1 LDKLDRQIINCLL
14 KDGQLPFSKIAKDL
28 GVGTDTVIRRYD
40 ALRREGIIQRA
51 SITIDL
57 KKCGF
62 KETILFFVKL
72 RPDTD
77 AEKFFDAVAHMTN
90 VIVATHTIG
99 DYDLLIQAIFT
110 DIEDFN
116 FTVETVQNLPEI
128 EYFDICIAPLQVQT
142 FPAYGFYSMA
152 FDQSVTDKDQ

>member
-1 LDKLDRQIINCLL
+1 MDKLDRQIINCLL

-28 GVGTDTVIRRYD
+28 GVGTDTIIRRYD
-40 ALRREGIIQRA
+40 ALRKEGIIQRA

-72 RPDTD
+72 CPETD
-77 AEKFFDAVAHMTN
+77 AEKFFDVVARMTN
-90 VIVATHTIG
+90 VIVVTHTMG
-99 DYDLLIQAIFT
+99 DYDLLVQAICT

-116 FTVETVQNLPEI
+116 ITVEAIQNLREI
-128 EYFDICIAPLQVQT
+128 EYFDVCIARLQIQT
-142 FPAYGFYSMA
+142 FPAYEYYSMA